1 MKFLT
6 FGKIDKK
13 LLIAVVGG
21 LTTLT
26 FKYTVKYNPK
36 FQIII
41 QNHFLWNIYVSF
53 AMFLAIIPHLI
64 LKHRSKSSLNSLGT
78 PKEKSKLKI
87 ELIVDDDIFE
97 RRKCAKFRF
106 ILYSTIFDFTQ
117 TLLYT
122 FFGINN
128 SFNLWNFD
136 IIFLSLFSYLL
147 LKTKFYR
154 HQYVSMIIITILGFG
169 LNITVFLKDDIE
181 ITSSIFQITMIF
193 ISEICFCSN
202 YVITKYN
209 MEKNYSGPYEVC
221 MWEGAIGFILNLIC
235 LVVFNLSG
243 STINGVKYPDN
254 IKDYLENFDY
264 NDFIVCFAAIITYFI
279 FNISLFLTCNYF
291 TPFHA
296 LNIYIIKDSH
306 LYLRLSD
313 NVILNILSFLIL
325 ILIVFAYLVFIEII
339 EVNIC
344 NISYNTKKNIE
355 KRSRKES
362 SLDFIPIIPS
372 NEEEE
377 DEKTDADDK
386 TEITLSLTIHKKN

>member
-1 MKFLT
+1 MKCIT

-13 LLIAVVGG
+13 LLIPVFGG
-21 LTTLT
+21 IITLSY
-26 FKYTVKYNPK
+26 KYIVKHNPK
-36 FQIII
+36 YQIAT
-41 QNHFLWNIYVSF
+41 QNPFLLNIYV
-53 AMFLAIIPHLI
+53 ALGMILAIIPHLI
-64 LKHRSKSSLNSLGT
+64 LKHRSKSSLNISNT
-78 PKEKSKLKI
+78 PKEQSKLNIKLLVI
-87 ELIVDDDIFE
+87 DGDIFE
-97 RRKCAKFRF
+97 RRKCAKYRF
-106 ILYSTIFDFTQ
+106 ILYSTIFDFSQ

-122 FFGINN
+122 LFALNN

-254 IKDYLENFDY
+254 IKDCLENFDY

-344 NISYNTKKNIE
+344 NISYNTKKNI
-355 KRSRKES
+355 
-362 SLDFIPIIPS
+362 
-372 NEEEE
+372 
-377 DEKTDADDK
+377 
-386 TEITLSLTIHKKN
+386 